1 MDHDSVGDLISE
13 ARRRLH
19 QADGTTNLELLALF
33 DGLTAGLIGVIQE
46 LKEVRRVIEDKRG
59 LP

>member
-1 MDHDSVGDLISE
+1 MEHDNVGELISE

-33 DGLTAGLIGVIQE
+33 DGVTAGLLGVMQE
-46 LKEVRRVIEDKRG
+46 LKEVRKALESKRDA
-59 LP
+59 